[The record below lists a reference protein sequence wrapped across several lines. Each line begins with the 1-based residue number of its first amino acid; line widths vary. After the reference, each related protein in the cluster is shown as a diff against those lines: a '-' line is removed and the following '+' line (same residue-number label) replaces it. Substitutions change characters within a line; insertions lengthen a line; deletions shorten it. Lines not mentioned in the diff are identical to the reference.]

1 MATIAAGLQ
10 CAACRQ
16 LCLTRHLRLVRSG
29 PNWRYDL
36 DKGPSPRGNWA
47 PGLDPGAEPLAGAWC
62 LWVANPGAVAARAGK
77 QQCVLQGVSS
87 WAAYAIQP
95 DSQPTTG
102 LAASPYGDRRFWP
115 LPNCRLTAG
124 ILHKTG
130 PNAPPTAPWPMGLGW
145 GVSGD
150 NLSATFMP
158 RLCVYGRLLA
168 LAHTGAGATGIG
180 R

>member
-1 MATIAAGLQ
+1 M
-10 CAACRQ
+10 
-16 LCLTRHLRLVRSG
+16 RSD

-77 QQCVLQGVSS
+77 QQCVQGVSS
-87 WAAYAIQP
+87 WAAHAI
-95 DSQPTTG
+95 QPTTG

-124 ILHKTG
+124 ILH
-130 PNAPPTAPWPMGLGW
+130 PPWRCTA
-145 GVSGD
+145 
-150 NLSATFMP
+150 
-158 RLCVYGRLLA
+158 
-168 LAHTGAGATGIG
+168 IG
-180 R
+180 QVETIARIDLRVNRTCECRFAASY

>member
-1 MATIAAGLQ
+1 M
-10 CAACRQ
+10 
-16 LCLTRHLRLVRSG
+16 RLVRSD

-77 QQCVLQGVSS
+77 QQCVQGVSS
-87 WAAYAIQP
+87 WAAYAI
-95 DSQPTTG
+95 QPTTG

-124 ILHKTG
+124 ILQKTSTKPALMPPQPPPG
-130 PNAPPTAPWPMGLGW
+130 PWDLVRG
-145 GVSGD
+145 
-150 NLSATFMP
+150 
-158 RLCVYGRLLA
+158 
-168 LAHTGAGATGIG
+168 
-180 R
+180 

>member
-1 MATIAAGLQ
+1 M
-10 CAACRQ
+10 
-16 LCLTRHLRLVRSG
+16 RLVRSD

-77 QQCVLQGVSS
+77 QQCVQGVSS
-87 WAAYAIQP
+87 WAAYAI
-95 DSQPTTG
+95 QPTTG

-124 ILHKTG
+124 ILQLRHPG
-130 PNAPPTAPWPMGLGW
+130 HY
-145 GVSGD
+145 V
-150 NLSATFMP
+150 
-158 RLCVYGRLLA
+158 
-168 LAHTGAGATGIG
+168 
-180 R
+180 